1 MNDHCSFPI
10 HEINVLSSSAA
21 ANAGAAVMDCACPVY
36 DRPDDH
42 SITIRAA
49 SDDPEEKEI
58 WWNSASPQGLAECR
72 ICQEEEEIFNL
83 EVPCACSG
91 SVKFAHRKCVQRWCN
106 EKGDTTCEICHQTYK
121 SGYTALPRP
130 TSVDPRYNDNEDEMG
145 DSSILMGQNFVDVDY
160 DDFSE
165 INSNTAA
172 CCRSAAFILLVLLL
186 LRHALSIAAAT
197 IDEDSS
203 VFFILFLLRA
213 AGFLLPCY
221 IMARAMNIL
230 QLRRQRHQAEEA
242 MTTRGVAVV
251 SEGQGRSVRFSM
263 AAIPRTNATQ

>member
-1 MNDHCSFPI
+1 MNEHCSFHI
-10 HEINVLSSSAA
+10 HGIDILSASAA
-21 ANAGAAVMDCACPVY
+21 ANAEATVMDCARPIY

-42 SITIRAA
+42 SITITAA

-121 SGYTALPRP
+121 NGYTTLPRSTP
-130 TSVDPRYNDNEDEMG
+130 VNTRYNEWGGDEVG
-145 DSSILMGQNFVDVDY
+145 ESSILTGQNFVDDDY

-165 INSNTAA
+165 IHSNTAA

-186 LRHALSIAAAT
+186 LRHALAIAAAT
-197 IDEDSS
+197 VDEDSS

-221 IMARAMNIL
+221 IMARAMNVL
-230 QLRRQRHQAEEA
+230 QLRRQRHQEEEA
-242 MTTRGVAVV
+242 MATRGCYDL
-251 SEGQGRSVRFSM
+251 
-263 AAIPRTNATQ
+263 

>member
-1 MNDHCSFPI
+1 MNCSFPVC
-10 HEINVLSSSAA
+10 EINVLSSSAA
-21 ANAGAAVMDCACPVY
+21 ANAEVAVMGYACPVY

-58 WWNSASPQGLAECR
+58 WWSSESPQGLAECR

-121 SGYTALPRP
+121 SGYTALPRR
-130 TSVDPRYNDNEDEMG
+130 TSVNPRYNDNEDEVE
-145 DSSILMGQNFVDVDY
+145 DSSIMGQNFVDVDY

-165 INSNTAA
+165 MHSNTAA
-172 CCRSAAFILLVLLL
+172 CCRSAAFILLALLL
-186 LRHALSIAAAT
+186 LRHALSIATAT

-242 MTTRGVAVV
+242 LTTRGVAVV
-251 SEGQGRSVRFSM
+251 SEGQVRSVRFSM
-263 AAIPRTNATQ
+263 AAIPRINATL

>member
-1 MNDHCSFPI
+1 MNDHCSFHI
-10 HEINVLSSSAA
+10 HGIDIRFSSTPPRAE
-21 ANAGAAVMDCACPVY
+21 AAVMDCARPVY
-36 DRPDDH
+36 DRPDYH
-42 SITIRAA
+42 PITIRAA

-58 WWNSASPQGLAECR
+58 WWNTASPQGPAECR

-121 SGYTALPRP
+121 SGYTTLPRP
-130 TSVDPRYNDNEDEMG
+130 TSVNPRYNDNEDELE
-145 DSSILMGQNFVDVDY
+145 DSSILISQNFVNVDY

-165 INSNTAA
+165 IHSNTVA

-186 LRHALSIAAAT
+186 LRHFLSIAAAPV
-197 IDEDSS
+197 DEDSS
-203 VFFILFLLRA
+203 VFFILFLLRS

-221 IMARAMNIL
+221 IMARAMNVL
-230 QLRRQRHQAEEA
+230 HLRRQRHQEEEA
-242 MTTRGVAVV
+242 MATRGVAMI
-251 SEGQGRSVRFSM
+251 SEAQARSMRFSM
-263 AAIPRTNATQ
+263 AAI